1 MLQDIAILTKG
12 IVISEEQ
19 GFKLENAD
27 LALVEK
33 LALELSAKYKQN

>member
-1 MLQDIAILTKG
+1 MDAKHADVLKNFAAG
-12 IVISEEQ
+12 
-19 GFKLENAD
+19 KLENAD